1 MAWTGIT
8 LPLPLKYSYLS
19 IIAIEINSTMMQVQK
34 QVNLLIGKYNLHYLV
49 NTVGDASPT
58 W

>member
-8 LPLPLKYSYLS
+8 SLLPLKYSYLS

-34 QVNLLIGKYNLHYLV
+34 QVNLLIGQYNLYYLV
-49 NTVGDASPT
+49 NTAGDASPT